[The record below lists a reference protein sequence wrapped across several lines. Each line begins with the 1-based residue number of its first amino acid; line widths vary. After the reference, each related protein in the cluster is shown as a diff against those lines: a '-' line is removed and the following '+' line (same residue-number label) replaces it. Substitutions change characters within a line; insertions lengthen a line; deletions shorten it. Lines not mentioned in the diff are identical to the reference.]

1 MINFD
6 FLNKG
11 LGNVY
16 PPHFVHDFIIKIFR
30 MLYSIN
36 WPNFNVWLL
45 LPPEISGNM
54 CLELFFIQF
63 VTSYIFQLTLAFLSS
78 LFLTWPKTQN
88 KNWIILRTIRA
99 FDVKS
104 EELFI
109 IFKGLVVA
117 KDCPIPK
124 SASSIACN
132 F

>member
-1 MINFD
+1 
-6 FLNKG
+6 
-11 LGNVY
+11 
-16 PPHFVHDFIIKIFR
+16 
-30 MLYSIN
+30 
-36 WPNFNVWLL
+36 
-45 LPPEISGNM
+45 M

-88 KNWIILRTIRA
+88 KNWIIQRTIRA